1 MDVNDILALA
11 KAGFTADQITMML
24 QAAPAVTPAPE
35 PAPEPARTPTPEPA
49 PEPAPTPAPEPDD
62 SLRAALADVTKELQD
77 LRRSAV
83 LGNILGSQQP
93 PEQSVDDI
101 LAEIINPPMKEEK

>member
-11 KAGFTADQITMML
+11 KAGFTADQIAMML
-24 QAAPAVTPAPE
+24 QAAPA
-35 PAPEPARTPTPEPA
+35 PTPA
-49 PEPAPTPAPEPDD
+49 PEPAPTPAPEPSLTPAPEPAPEPAPDY

-83 LGNILGSQQP
+83 MGNILGSQQP

-101 LAEIINPPMKEEK
+101 LAEIINPPMKED